1 MPHAHRVPHTDR
13 CRLCCALFRGR
24 YPSQIVLPMAPLS
37 QQEATLHAAYRKL
50 WHLAPY
56 IEYIMAGSPKVCA
69 REREREKQTKKE
81 RETAV
86 ATNECKLRIDWRI
99 IDGK

>member
-1 MPHAHRVPHTDR
+1 
-13 CRLCCALFRGR
+13 
-24 YPSQIVLPMAPLS
+24 MAPLS

-56 IEYIMAGSPKVCA
+56 IEYIMAGKVCA
-69 REREREKQTKKE
+69 SERGRKTEREREA
-81 RETAV
+81 AV